1 LVRLSA
7 AMALLS
13 MVRGGIATG
22 SRGAGASLV
31 AAGKRSAFG
40 RATGGGAAAFVS
52 GTSAV
57 MGRRRHHGV
66 PSTSAL
72 VPSPVAKAEM
82 CAKRAEF
89 PCISSAPALP
99 LPFGVAASFRAR
111 GVELGSKRGMAARSR
126 PTMMSASSQ
135 KAYDGEQLRLLDSDE
150 CILVDE
156 LDQVVGSA
164 SKKFCHLMEN
174 IDADKALHRAFS
186 VFLFTGKGELVLQ
199 KRSSDKI
206 LFPDRWTNTCCSH
219 PLSVADELDNPPCPE
234 ASGVKRA
241 AVRKLEHELGIP
253 MGQVPEADMHFMT
266 RIVYKAAVGEDN
278 KWGEHEVDYILVGQR
293 DADLDK
299 LNPNEVSEIRLLKR
313 NELDDLIKAEDRGE
327 VMLSPWFRLIA
338 QKWLPMWWDAL
349 LEGELLSTRD
359 TGAIHKF

>member
-1 LVRLSA
+1 
-7 AMALLS
+7 MALLS
-13 MVRGGIATG
+13 MARAGIATG
-22 SRGAGASLV
+22 SRVAGASLV

-72 VPSPVAKAEM
+72 LPAPVAKAEM

-89 PCISSAPALP
+89 PCISSAPASP
-99 LPFGVAASFRAR
+99 MPFGMMAASFRAR
-111 GVELGSKRGMAARSR
+111 GVGLGSKRGMAARSR

-241 AVRKLEHELGIP
+241 AVSRDKQNLQKRELIPRADPKKSSGIRP
-253 MGQVPEADMHFMT
+253 HA
-266 RIVYKAAVGEDN
+266 Y
-278 KWGEHEVDYILVGQR
+278 
-293 DADLDK
+293 
-299 LNPNEVSEIRLLKR
+299 
-313 NELDDLIKAEDRGE
+313 
-327 VMLSPWFRLIA
+327 
-338 QKWLPMWWDAL
+338 
-349 LEGELLSTRD
+349 
-359 TGAIHKF
+359 

>member
-1 LVRLSA
+1 MGQKQVLPLLRLSA

-31 AAGKRSAFG
+31 AAGKGSAFG
-40 RATGGGAAAFVS
+40 RAAGGGAAAFVP

-57 MGRRRHHGV
+57 LGRRRLHGM

-72 VPSPVAKAEM
+72 LPAPVAKAGM
-82 CAKRAEF
+82 CAKRAGF
-89 PCISSAPALP
+89 SSINSTPSSP
-99 LPFGVAASFRAR
+99 LPFGMAVSIRAR
-111 GVELGSKRGMAARSR
+111 GGGLGSKGMAARSR

-186 VFLFTGKGELVLQ
+186 VFLFTGNGELVLQ

-241 AVRKLEHELGIP
+241 AVSRVRQNI
-253 MGQVPEADMHFMT
+253 T
-266 RIVYKAAVGEDN
+266 RGNPALI
-278 KWGEHEVDYILVGQR
+278 QR
-293 DADLDK
+293 NQAFDHTHSNHAH
-299 LNPNEVSEIRLLKR
+299 LL
-313 NELDDLIKAEDRGE
+313 LFF
-327 VMLSPWFRLIA
+327 V
-338 QKWLPMWWDAL
+338 
-349 LEGELLSTRD
+349 
-359 TGAIHKF
+359 